1 MSEIRVNKVIDE
13 AGTGS
18 VELTQ
23 GATLPSTKN
32 ITGAGGIN
40 ITGAAT
46 ISGGVTAAVTG
57 NVQGNLTGT
66 ASTATAATSA
76 FGLSNAPDI
85 SVGTIASG
93 NVTSTGTITGVTGSF
108 SGNVSVGGTLT
119 YEDVTNQDVIGL
131 STFRAGVDFNGF
143 LREEVKITAGKL
155 SDNPNISLDDGMVH
169 LFTTAETTTS
179 TPNIISATGIN
190 TSLAVGDAFTLSVIT
205 TAAAAGYSANWK
217 VDGIDVTEVWNG
229 GAAPAAGGASGK
241 DFYTLNVIKTG
252 NEAFTVLGNVSN
264 YA

>member
-46 ISGGVTAAVTG
+46 ISGGVTAAVT
-57 NVQGNLTGT
+57 GNLTGT

-190 TSLAVGDAFTLSVIT
+190 LSLIH
-205 TAAAAGYSANWK
+205 
-217 VDGIDVTEVWNG
+217 I
-229 GAAPAAGGASGK
+229 
-241 DFYTLNVIKTG
+241 
-252 NEAFTVLGNVSN
+252 
-264 YA
+264 

>member
-23 GATLPSTKN
+23 GATLPNSKN

-46 ISGGVTAAVTG
+46 ISGGVTA
-57 NVQGNLTGT
+57 NVAGNLTGT
-66 ASTATAATSA
+66 ASTATAATNA
-76 FGLSNAPDI
+76 YGLSNAPNI

-155 SDNPNISLDDGMVH
+155 SDNPTISLDDGMVH
-169 LFTTAETTTS
+169 LFTVAETTTS
-179 TPNIISATGIN
+179 APNIISATGIN
-190 TSLAVGDAFTLSVIT
+190 TSMAVGDTFTLSVIT
-205 TAAAAGYSANWK
+205 TAAAAGFSAQWK
-217 VDGIDVTEVWNG
+217 IDGVAATEVWNG

-264 YA
+264 FA

>member
-23 GATLPSTKN
+23 GATLPNSKN

-40 ITGAAT
+40 ITGAIVAQ
-46 ISGGVTAAVTG
+46 GGV
-57 NVQGNLTGT
+57 QGSLTGT
-66 ASTATAATSA
+66 ASTATSSTNAY
-76 FGLSNAPDI
+76 GLSGAPNI
-85 SVGTIASG
+85 SVGTVGAG
-93 NVTSTGTITGVTGSF
+93 NVTSSGDISAVNGTYTGNL
-108 SGNVSVGGTLT
+108 NVAGTLT
-119 YEDVTNQDVIGL
+119 YEDMTNQDVVGL

-155 SDNPNISLDDGMVH
+155 SDNLNINLDDGMVH
-169 LFTTAETTTS
+169 LFTAAETTTS

-205 TAAAAGYSANWK
+205 TAAAAGYSAEWK
-217 VDGIDVTEVWNG
+217 IDGLAVTEVWNG

-241 DFYTLNVIKTG
+241 DFYTLNIIKTG

-264 YA
+264 FA

>member
-23 GATLPSTKN
+23 GATLPNSTN

-40 ITGAAT
+40 ITGAIVAQ
-46 ISGGVTAAVTG
+46 GGV
-57 NVQGNLTGT
+57 QGTLTGT
-66 ASTATAATSA
+66 ASTAVSATNA
-76 FGLSNAPDI
+76 YGLSGAPNI
-85 SVGTIASG
+85 SVGTIGAG
-93 NVTSTGTITGVTGSF
+93 NVTSTGTVSAVDGTF
-108 SGNVSVGGTLT
+108 SGNISVGGTLT

-155 SDNPNISLDDGMVH
+155 SDNLNINLDDGMVH
-169 LFTTAETTTS
+169 LFTTQETTTS

-190 TSLAVGDAFTLSVIT
+190 TSLAVGDTFTLSVIT
-205 TAAAAGYSANWK
+205 TAAAGAFSANWTI
-217 VDGIDVTEVWNG
+217 DGLAVTEAWNG
-229 GAAPAAGGASGK
+229 GSAPAAGGAAGK

-252 NEAFTVLGNVSN
+252 NAQFTVLGNVSN
-264 YA
+264 FA

>member
-23 GATLPSTKN
+23 GATLPNSKN

-40 ITGAAT
+40 ITGAIVAQ
-46 ISGGVTAAVTG
+46 GGV
-57 NVQGNLTGT
+57 QGTLTGT
-66 ASTATAATSA
+66 ASTSTSA
-76 FGLSNAPDI
+76 TNAYGLSGAPNI
-85 SVGTIASG
+85 SVGTVGAAG
-93 NVTSTGTITGVTGSF
+93 NVTSSGDISAVNGTYTGNL
-108 SGNVSVGGTLT
+108 NVAGTLT
-119 YEDVTNQDVIGL
+119 YEDMTNQDVVGL

-155 SDNPNISLDDGMVH
+155 SDNLNINLDDGMVH
-169 LFTTAETTTS
+169 LFTVAETTTS

-190 TSLAVGDAFTLSVIT
+190 TSLAVGDAFTVSVIT
-205 TAAAAGYSANWK
+205 TAGAAGFSANWK
-217 VDGIDVTEVWNG
+217 IDGLAATEAWNG

-252 NEAFTVLGNVSN
+252 NAAFTVLGNVSN
-264 YA
+264 FA

>member
-23 GATLPSTKN
+23 GATLPNSKN
-32 ITGAGGIN
+32 LTGAGGIN
-40 ITGAAT
+40 ITGAIVAQ
-46 ISGGVTAAVTG
+46 GGV
-57 NVQGNLTGT
+57 QGTLTGT
-66 ASTATAATSA
+66 ASTAVAATNA
-76 FGLSNAPDI
+76 YGLSGAPNI
-85 SVGTIASG
+85 SVGTIGAG
-93 NVTSTGTITGVTGSF
+93 NVTSTGTVTAVDGSF
-108 SGNVSVGGTLT
+108 SGNISVGGTLT

-155 SDNPNISLDDGMVH
+155 SDNLNINLDDGMVH
-169 LFTTAETTTS
+169 LFTTQETTTS

-205 TAAAAGYSANWK
+205 TAAAGGYSAQWK
-217 VDGIDVTEVWNG
+217 IDGLAATEVWNG
-229 GAAPAAGGASGK
+229 GAAPAAGGAAGK
-241 DFYTLNVIKTG
+241 DFYTLNIIKTG
-252 NEAFTVLGNVSN
+252 NAAFTVLGNVSN
-264 YA
+264 FA